1 MDFWV
6 VLSDVSSPEG
16 FVLAR
21 GSAGKMSV
29 NIKKKKKKRKER
41 KKAFAAHTNATN
53 MRIPV

>member
-29 NIKKKKKKRKER
+29 NIKKKKKKEKGKKEN
-41 KKAFAAHTNATN
+41 KKLSRTV
-53 MRIPV
+53 R

>member
-29 NIKKKKKKRKER
+29 NIKKKKKKRER
-41 KKAFAAHTNATN
+41 KEKKPLLLTLMPLT
-53 MRIPV
+53 

>member
-21 GSAGKMSV
+21 GSAGMISV
-29 NIKKKKKKRKER
+29 NIKKKKKRERERKE
-41 KKAFAAHTNATN
+41 KKPLLLTLMPLT
-53 MRIPV
+53 